1 MALTDEDFIKL
12 VKTNRENE
20 NSNSDGFKEIE
31 KALEN
36 GANVNSNSDEYGTP
50 LHIAAKSGNIPLMT
64 LLLEKGAD
72 INYNNT
78 PGIFNRKWTPLYYV
92 IDAIIM
98 TERNRLAPITAT
110 GIWTAKTPEGR
121 EEQRNEALRKI
132 LELRNKRVKAVE
144 FLLSKG
150 ADVKKENFEW
160 KQPVED
166 TVYNKYYNLT
176 ELLLKHGAD
185 PRSVLDYSTYIENN
199 HTTMDDRMLK
209 LLMEYAVKE
218 QTYKPSKN
226 AHQRV
231 KDKYADYKIEQQ
243 KRRFLVDHL
252 NNTTIDDEGNV
263 INRPYLDE
271 HARST
276 IKEYLGGKR
285 KSRKSKTKKE
295 KKVKK
300 SNKAKKS
307 VKKRKTI
314 RNKKSKK

>member
-1 MALTDEDFIKL
+1 MTLTDDEFIKL
-12 VKTNRENE
+12 VKTNKENE
-20 NSNSDGFKEIE
+20 DIESDGFKEIA

-36 GANVNSNSDEYGTP
+36 EANVNSNSGEYGTP

-121 EEQRNEALRKI
+121 EEQRNEAREKI
-132 LELRNKRVKAVE
+132 LELRNKRDKAVK

-185 PRSVLDYSTYIENN
+185 PRSVLDYSSYIENN

-209 LLMEYAVKE
+209 LLMEYAIRDPNYEPKE
-218 QTYKPSKN
+218 N
-226 AHQRV
+226 AHHRV
-231 KDKYADYKIEQQ
+231 ELMYNHYRQQKEEKDKI
-243 KRRFLVDHL
+243 
-252 NNTTIDDEGNV
+252 IDKKAEESNV
-263 INRPYLDE
+263 PQEVSNQ
-271 HARST
+271 
-276 IKEYLGGKR
+276 IKSFIDGSGKR
-285 KSRKSKTKKE
+285 KSRKSKA
-295 KKVKK
+295 KK
-300 SNKAKKS
+300 SNKAKKL
-307 VKKRKTI
+307 
-314 RNKKSKK
+314 KKSKKNRKNRSTKKNIKSRK

>member
-1 MALTDEDFIKL
+1 MALTDKEFIGL
-12 VKTNRENE
+12 VQRNRENE
-20 NSNSDGFKEIE
+20 DVDSDGFKGIGE
-31 KALEN
+31 ALEN
-36 GANVNSNSDEYGTP
+36 GANVNSNSGEYGTP

-72 INYNNT
+72 INYNKT

-98 TERNRLAPITAT
+98 SERNGLAPITAT

-121 EEQRNEALRKI
+121 EEQRNEAGEKI
-132 LELRNKRVKAVE
+132 LELRNKRVEAVK

-185 PRSVLDYSTYIENN
+185 PRSVLDHSTYIENN
-199 HTTMDDRMLK
+199 HTTMDDRMLQ
-209 LLMEYAVKE
+209 LLMEYAIRDPN
-218 QTYKPSKN
+218 YKPNDK
-226 AHQRV
+226 AHHRV
-231 KDKYADYKIEQQ
+231 ELMYNHYRQQ
-243 KRRFLVDHL
+243 KEEKDEI
-252 NNTTIDDEGNV
+252 IDDLADKNKIPEDVSKQMKSFIDG
-263 INRPYLDE
+263 
-271 HARST
+271 S
-276 IKEYLGGKR
+276 GKR
-285 KSRKSKTKKE
+285 KSRKSKA
-295 KKVKK
+295 KK

-307 VKKRKTI
+307 KVKKNRKNRSTKK
-314 RNKKSKK
+314 NKKSRN